1 MAMPQTTRDW
11 QRALFIPLTILAWL
25 AVIVVALWL
34 ISHVTKTVL
43 TLVLSAIV
51 AFALTPLVRL
61 FERYMPRS
69 LAIGLA
75 YLLGFTVILGLIALI
90 VVTAAGQVTSL
101 VENLPRY
108 IENTNYLKPHILRLL
123 QPFGVHSAQY
133 DEARKSLITTIQTVG
148 KHVAAQSV
156 GIVTGV
162 ISTIVDV
169 LLILILSVYLT
180 ADGQRLTIWMRRE
193 THGRQRRNVT
203 ILFAI
208 VNQVVGGYIRGA
220 LTLAA
225 LIGFLVGAGMLVLQV
240 PYAVLLGILAFF
252 MEFVPVVGVLISGA
266 VSVGLAGT
274 KSIVLAGI
282 VLGYFILVHVIESDV
297 VGPRIMGRAVGIHPA
312 TALIAFVAGTELFGV
327 WGALFASPLAGLL
340 QAMGIAIWRELHGGD
355 PAEVLNTVIEQ
366 KEIDA
371 QVEAHEDVI
380 KEKEE
385 TPTGPVS
392 PTATKDPIP
401 PRVDT

>member
-25 AVIVVALWL
+25 AVAVVALWL
-34 ISHVTKTVL
+34 IGHVTKTVL
-43 TLVLSAIV
+43 TLVLSGIV
-51 AFALTPLVRL
+51 AFALTPLVRF
-61 FERYMPRS
+61 FERYMPRGV
-69 LAIGLA
+69 AIGLA
-75 YLLGFTVILGLIALI
+75 YLLGFTVILGLVALI
-90 VVTAAGQVTSL
+90 VVTAAGQVSSL

-108 IENTNYLKPHILRLL
+108 VENTNYLRPQILRLL
-123 QPFGVHSAQY
+123 QPFGVHAAQY
-133 DEARKSLITTIQTVG
+133 DAARKQLITTVQSVG
-148 KHVAAQSV
+148 KGVASQSI

-162 ISTIVDV
+162 IGTIVDV

-180 ADGQRLTIWMRRE
+180 ADGGRLTVWMRRE
-193 THGRQRRNVT
+193 TRGRQRRNVT
-203 ILFAI
+203 LLFAI

-274 KSIVLAGI
+274 KSVVLAAI
-282 VLGYFILVHVIESDV
+282 VLGYFVLVHVIESDV

-312 TALIAFVAGTELFGV
+312 TALVAFVAGTELFGV

-340 QAMGIAIWRELHGGD
+340 QAIGIAVWREMHGGD
-355 PAEVLNTVIEQ
+355 ASAVLNTVIEQ
-366 KEIDA
+366 KE
-371 QVEAHEDVI
+371 VEARVEAQTDVI
-380 KEKEE
+380 QEQQEKAN
-385 TPTGPVS
+385 G
-392 PTATKDPIP
+392 
-401 PRVDT
+401 

>member
-43 TLVLSAIV
+43 TLILSGIV

-69 LAIGLA
+69 VAIGLA
-75 YLLGFTVILGLIALI
+75 YLLGFTVILGLVALI

-101 VENLPRY
+101 VEHLPRY
-108 IENTNYLKPHILRLL
+108 LEHTNALKPHIVRLL
-123 QPFGVHSAQY
+123 GPFGVHEAQY
-133 DEARKSLITTIQTVG
+133 DAARRQLIVTIQSVG
-148 KHVAAQSV
+148 KNVASQSV

-162 ISTIVDV
+162 IGTIVDV

-180 ADGQRLTIWMRRE
+180 ADGQRLTVWMRRE
-193 THGRQRRNVT
+193 TRGRQRRNVT

-208 VNQVVGGYIRGA
+208 INQVVGGYIRGA

-274 KSIVLAGI
+274 KSVVLAVI
-282 VLGYFILVHVIESDV
+282 VLGYFVLVHVIESDV

-312 TALIAFVAGTELFGV
+312 TALVAFVAGTELFGV

-340 QAMGIAIWRELHGGD
+340 QAVGTAAWRELHGGD
-355 PAEVLNTVIEQ
+355 PAGVLNTVIEQ

-371 QVEAHEDVI
+371 HIEAQEDVAEEKQDEAH
-380 KEKEE
+380 
-385 TPTGPVS
+385 GPVS
-392 PTATKDPIP
+392 PATGNDPSH
-401 PRVDT
+401 PRIEP